1 MKKLFVCLLAFGST
15 IGYVQAQVK
24 GTAAKTPVK
33 AATKQPGKTA
43 VSEKPVMKSLLD
55 SFSYAAGV
63 NIANN
68 MKQQGIENINTAL
81 MAKAVEDV
89 FKSQTMV
96 LSPEQCSNVL
106 QDQMNIFN
114 KKKDEGAKKQTD
126 AEKAKGQAFLAN
138 NKTRKEITT
147 LPDGLQYEILEPGE
161 ANGAKP
167 TAQDTVVMDY
177 KGSLIDGTVFDES
190 KGKPIT
196 YPVTGFIQG
205 WIEVLQL
212 MPKGAKWKVY
222 IPSELAYGDR
232 GTGGGSIPGGATLIF
247 EMTLHDIKPATTK

>member
-1 MKKLFVCLLAFGST
+1 MKKLVVCLFTLGST
-15 IGYVQAQVK
+15 IGYVNAQVK
-24 GTAAKTPVK
+24 NAPAKAPAKVAIKPTGTK
-33 AATKQPGKTA
+33 A
-43 VSEKPVMKSLLD
+43 VSNAPVMKTLLD

-68 MKQQGIENINTAL
+68 MKQQGIENINAAL
-81 MAKAVEDV
+81 MAKAVEDI
-89 FKSQTMV
+89 FNKKTTA
-96 LSPEQCSNVL
+96 LTPEQCSGTL
-106 QDQMNIFN
+106 QEQMSIFN
-114 KKKDEGAKKQTD
+114 KKKDEGSKKLVEG
-126 AEKAKGQAFLAN
+126 EKAKGQAFLAN
-138 NKTRKEITT
+138 NKTRKEVTT
-147 LPDGLQYEILEPGE
+147 LKDGLQYEILEAGE
-161 ANGAKP
+161 PNGPKP

-177 KGSLIDGTVFDES
+177 KGMLIDGTVFDES

-222 IPSELAYGDR
+222 IPSEIAYGDR

-247 EMTLHDIKPATTK
+247 EMTLHDIKPAATK